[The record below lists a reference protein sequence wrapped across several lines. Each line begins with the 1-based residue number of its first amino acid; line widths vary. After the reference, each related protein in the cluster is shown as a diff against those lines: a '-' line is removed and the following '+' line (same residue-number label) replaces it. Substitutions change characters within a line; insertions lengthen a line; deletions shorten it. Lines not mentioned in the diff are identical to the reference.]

1 MVLWIMEGRLL
12 PLLASLSGA
21 AATSLDCSHAGTR
34 LPDGRCACYPG
45 WTGADCSL
53 PLSCPNECSGQGF
66 CRNGNC
72 TCYPGYAGA
81 DCSESVCP
89 VDCLHHGSC
98 VGGKCVCSAG
108 YMGEACDRPRCPN
121 DCTELSRAESCVAG
135 QCKCKESYFGS
146 ECEHRRCHGRGTH
159 NGTALAPC
167 VCEEAYEG
175 DDCEGVSH
183 GIVLN
188 GSQYCREGFGGAD
201 CAYLTCPCVY
211 GTRRQ
216 VGRGA
221 SASCVCDCAPGGKGS
236 ACDAPCPLGC
246 SGHGVCVMGACQ
258 CFQGWGGA
266 DCSQVALPPRGAGGF
281 SAWAAWMAAAA
292 ASLAQPAEHEQRMP
306 AEQRRTPRNSL

>member
-1 MVLWIMEGRLL
+1 MAEKIWNMWIVEALF
-12 PLLASLSGA
+12 LASLSGA
-21 AATSLDCSHAGTR
+21 AAASLDCSHAGTR
-34 LPDGRCACYPG
+34 LPDGRCACYLG
-45 WTGADCSL
+45 LTGADCSL

-188 GSQYCREGFGGAD
+188 GSQYCR
-201 CAYLTCPCVY
+201 
-211 GTRRQ
+211 
-216 VGRGA
+216 
-221 SASCVCDCAPGGKGS
+221 VCF
-236 ACDAPCPLGC
+236 L
-246 SGHGVCVMGACQ
+246 
-258 CFQGWGGA
+258 
-266 DCSQVALPPRGAGGF
+266 
-281 SAWAAWMAAAA
+281 AA
-292 ASLAQPAEHEQRMP
+292 
-306 AEQRRTPRNSL
+306 RTVRT